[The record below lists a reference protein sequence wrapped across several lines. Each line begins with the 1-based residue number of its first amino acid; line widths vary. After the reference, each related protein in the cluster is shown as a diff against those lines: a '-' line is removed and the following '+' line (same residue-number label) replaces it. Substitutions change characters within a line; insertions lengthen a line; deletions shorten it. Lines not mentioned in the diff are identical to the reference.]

1 LEITQP
7 FGFLIVCKET
17 IRKFY
22 RDVLGCEITKKAG
35 DVDYCRM
42 GDNFVVTFWYEDSAL
57 SEPEWVKS
65 IWLEIKADDVLAAK
79 KKMFAFGVKEVNS
92 RDKVHLYFQA
102 PGEMIWPGYA
112 DSWYSKKRSTLGA
125 ALIMAAP
132 GIPMIFMGQE
142 FLCGGWFDPSAPLDW
157 SNAAQFPGITQLY
170 RDLIHLRRNWFNN
183 TRGLRGQSTH
193 VHHVDNGNKVIAYHR
208 WDQGGSGDDV
218 IVVLNFSIQTF
229 SNYTIGFPRNG
240 TWRVRLNSD
249 WNGYDASF
257 ANSPS
262 YDTSANGGPYDSM
275 PFSGNIGVGPYSAVV
290 LTQD

>member
-1 LEITQP
+1 MNAVAAILQQQ
-7 FGFLIVCKET
+7 
-17 IRKFY
+17 Y
-22 RDVLGCEITKKAG
+22 NG
-35 DVDYCRM
+35 DAFQRVIYTESHDA
-42 GDNFVVTFWYEDSAL
+42 DSNG
-57 SEPEWVKS
+57 SQRVP
-65 IWLEIKADDVLAAK
+65 
-79 KKMFAFGVKEVNS
+79 
-92 RDKVHLYFQA
+92 
-102 PGEMIWPGYA
+102 EMIWPGYA